1 VIFNLLLVIKLI
13 DSHLRAG
20 RVIFKNCLLLFLSF
34 HVKNRSKKATQ
45 SRNTTTER
53 LGKRRARASTLIG
66 GIVTTIV
73 IVSPNMAAT
82 LFESI
87 RSQNGANK
95 RQRCA
100 IIVPFHADRKKII
113 IIFQRRI
120 EHFVFRIILFRTP

>member
-1 VIFNLLLVIKLI
+1 
-13 DSHLRAG
+13 
-20 RVIFKNCLLLFLSF
+20 VIFKNCLLLFLAL

-120 EHFVFRIILFRTP
+120 EHLYSGLSCSVLRNHP